1 MILAKHTVY
10 HQTELIFIIIVM
22 WFSFTNSKNAKI
34 QQIRLFGCFL
44 AHRSATRIISIWL
57 QHQKFPFSPTPIQNI
72 EIDKAFLNL
81 LGFDKLANTRLSQN
95 KFRQKTQKTLK
106 KQDQFDIFTRFF
118 VSQLS
123 IHCQITRQSPFGQ
136 KFNLELQIWKN
147 DMFLARHTECRH
159 PAKNLISNFKFG
171 KMTCFW
177 QGTRNVAIRP
187 KI

>member
-34 QQIRLFGCFL
+34 QQIRLF
-44 AHRSATRIISIWL
+44 
-57 QHQKFPFSPTPIQNI
+57 
-72 EIDKAFLNL
+72 
-81 LGFDKLANTRLSQN
+81 TRLSQN

-123 IHCQITRQSPFGQ
+123 I
-136 KFNLELQIWKN
+136 
-147 DMFLARHTECRH
+147 
-159 PAKNLISNFKFG
+159 IS
-171 KMTCFW
+171 
-177 QGTRNVAIRP
+177 V
-187 KI
+187 

>member
-10 HQTELIFIIIVM
+10 HQTELIFITIVM

-34 QQIRLFGCFL
+34 QQIRLF
-44 AHRSATRIISIWL
+44 
-57 QHQKFPFSPTPIQNI
+57 
-72 EIDKAFLNL
+72 
-81 LGFDKLANTRLSQN
+81 TRLSQN

-136 KFNLELQIWKN
+136 KLNLELQIWKN

-159 PAKNLISNFKFG
+159 PANQVWFKCRDLLEI
-171 KMTCFW
+171 MS
-177 QGTRNVAIRP
+177 
-187 KI
+187 